1 MKYLVNHL
9 NPDQLF
15 DTPELLPANAQKI
28 KQNERR
34 QVYHLGDLYYKYFL
48 AKPRNAVREYQCSR
62 LLVKFNLPVVEYLAC
77 GVGERCGIVI
87 TREFPG
93 GESVR
98 SYYYRNF
105 VKTGA
110 DPDEFLHL
118 WSRFVRKMLASPVY
132 HPDFHNGN
140 ILYSAKLNDFTLVD
154 IDKVR
159 RKTWLDRLFRMDNM
173 RRITLE
179 MRETLDDRRTIE
191 LIRACNIPDAKNFYH
206 RAMLKE
212 AARIDAEWPRRR
224 QQILQGYPKFTVREG
239 ELLRIVDPAG
249 DLVALNDCR
258 RVFTST
264 ERAKEILLDYF
275 YRRLNLLHTEKLA
288 AINLVNGEMYFAS

>member
-1 MKYLVNHL
+1 MKYLHNEL
-9 NPDQLF
+9 NLDQLF
-15 DTPELLPANAQKI
+15 DTPELLPVAAQKV

-34 QVYHLGDLYYKYFL
+34 QVYHLDNLYYKYFL
-48 AKPRNAVREYQCSR
+48 LKPRNAVREYECSR
-62 LLVKFNLPVVEYLAC
+62 LLIKFNLPAVEYLAC
-77 GVGERCGIVI
+77 GVGERCGVVI
-87 TREFPG
+87 TREYPG

-105 VKTGA
+105 VKINA
-110 DPDEFLHL
+110 DPDQFLHE
-118 WSRFVRKMLASPVY
+118 WSIFIKKVLQSEVY

-140 ILYSAKLNDFTLVD
+140 ILYSPKLKSFALVD

-159 RKTWLDRLFRMDNM
+159 RKTWLDRLFRMDAM

-179 MRETLDDRRTIE
+179 MREILDDRRTIE
-191 LIRACNIPDAKNFYH
+191 LIRSCGIADAKNFYH

-249 DLVALNDCR
+249 DLVDLTGCR

-264 ERAKEILLDYF
+264 ERSKEILLDYF

-288 AINLVNGEMYFAS
+288 AVNLVNGEMYFAS